1 MLRRIL
7 VVFMSLSLCWTA
19 IACGSTTTV
28 NQPQQTFKNNVA
40 SVPNS
45 ISDGK
50 YPIQQATYD
59 DATGEYSLMLLNTPS
74 GTPPILQTANIQ
86 MARLS
91 DEEIAQGE
99 KSYLKVDNN
108 QPVMYITEDFKIEY
122 VHNVTET
129 QTNPQTGRTETVVV
143 RRESNFWTPFA
154 GALAGQAIGS
164 LLFRPQYY
172 VPPVYQPGGVLTGY
186 GGYGSSYSQAVD
198 RYQDRYK
205 APPAAVKNRQTLRT
219 TGSVRSTR
227 TSDRLTKPRT
237 GSNRATGSGVGSS
250 TLRSSGKTRVKSSPR
265 SSFGSSRGGF
275 GSRSSGIRTRGFGS
289 IGGFRRR

>member
-59 DATGEYSLMLLNTPS
+59 DATGEYSLMLLNTPP

-91 DEEIAQGE
+91 DEEIAEGE

-289 IGGFRRR
+289 RGGFRRR

>member
-19 IACGSTTTV
+19 IACGSTTV

-59 DATGEYSLMLLNTPS
+59 DATGEYSLMLLNTPP

-129 QTNPQTGRTETVVV
+129 QTNPQTGQTETVVV

-198 RYQDRYK
+198 RYQDRYN

-219 TGSVRSTR
+219 TGSVRNTR
-227 TSDRLTKPRT
+227 TSDRFTKPRT

-250 TLRSSGKTRVKSSPR
+250 TLRTSGKTKTKSSPR
-265 SSFGSSRGGF
+265 SSFGSSSGR
-275 GSRSSGIRTRGFGS
+275 RSSGIRTRGFGS
-289 IGGFRRR
+289 RGGFRRR